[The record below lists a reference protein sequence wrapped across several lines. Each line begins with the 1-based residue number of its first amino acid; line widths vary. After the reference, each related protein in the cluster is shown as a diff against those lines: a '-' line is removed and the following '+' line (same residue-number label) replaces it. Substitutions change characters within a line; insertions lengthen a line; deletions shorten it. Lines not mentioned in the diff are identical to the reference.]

1 MKPTVGM
8 GTVLSIGKVVAI
20 ENDCVKVEVQGKGMT
35 HIIRAT
41 FGEIVVVTL
50 VDEIE
55 QRSHEQFLS
64 QKKAV

>member
-1 MKPTVGM
+1 MKPTVGI

-41 FGEIVVVTL
+41 FGEI
-50 VDEIE
+50 E
-55 QRSHEQFLS
+55 FLS